1 MELEVECPICNNFCK
16 PLDVVDFNKSCE
28 EQRGIYLPLSGVPIY
43 YYFCDICEFCFAPE
57 FRKWSL
63 TDFEEKIYNDNYA
76 IVDPDYLSLRPTNN
90 AEVLVEI
97 FGNRKDQIVHLD
109 YGGGNGLLSK
119 LLCGQGWNSAS
130 YDPFVDHGISTSK
143 LEKYNLI
150 TAFEVFEH
158 VPDVKLLMVNLSSL
172 IDENGIILFS
182 TLLSN
187 NKIIQR
193 KRITWWY
200 ASPRN
205 GHISIFA
212 QASLRYLAKQAGL
225 NFHSFSDGF
234 HAFWRTV
241 PPWANHLIN
250 P

>member
-1 MELEVECPICNNFCK
+1 MELEIKCPICNDFCK

-28 EQRGIYLPLSGVPIY
+28 EQRGIYLPLSGIPIY
-43 YYFCDICEFCFAPE
+43 YYFCDTCKFCFAPE
-57 FRKWSL
+57 FHHWSL
-63 TDFEEKIYNDNYA
+63 ADFEEKIYNDNYA
-76 IVDPDYLSLRPTNN
+76 TVDPDYLSLRPTNN
-90 AEVLVEI
+90 AEVLVEL
-97 FGNRKDQIVHLD
+97 FGSQKDQIMHLD

-119 LLCGQGWNSAS
+119 LLRGEGWNSAS
-130 YDPFVDHGISTSK
+130 YDPFVDHGMNLNGLGK
-143 LEKYNLI
+143 FNLI

-158 VPDVKLLMVNLSSL
+158 VPDVKSLMKNLSSL
-172 IDENGIILFS
+172 MDENGIVLFT

-187 NKIIQR
+187 NKIISK

-205 GHISIFA
+205 GHISIFSN
-212 QASLRYLAKQAGL
+212 ASLRHLAKQAGL
-225 NFHSFSDGF
+225 SFHSFSDGF
-234 HAFWRTV
+234 HAFCKTI